1 MEGETTGEAAGDTG
15 QNSDFSKFAQSI
27 LDKLD
32 TISAKQRN
40 NQEINM
46 TRFENLDQQVEV
58 VLDKLATMAAWN
70 EPIE

>member
-1 MEGETTGEAAGDTG
+1 MDENEDYAMGETR

-32 TISAKQRN
+32 TISAEQKN

-46 TRFENLDQQVEV
+46 TQFEHMDQ
-58 VLDKLATMAAWN
+58 
-70 EPIE
+70 